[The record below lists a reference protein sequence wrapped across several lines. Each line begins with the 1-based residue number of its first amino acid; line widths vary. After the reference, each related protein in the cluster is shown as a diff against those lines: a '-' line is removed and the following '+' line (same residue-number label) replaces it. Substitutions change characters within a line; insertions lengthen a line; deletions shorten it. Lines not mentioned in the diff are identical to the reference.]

1 VSDAGERHA
10 VACPRYLLPDRIVG
24 LTDKGGIM
32 HVLSYQIEQEVRDG
46 SHMILFADDE
56 PEPLPIH
63 LVAPGGRLVTPK
75 VHAFVDFAAIRLRAR
90 LQSMVAS

>member
-10 VACPRYLLPDRIVG
+10 VACPRYLLLDRIVG

-46 SHMILFADDE
+46 SLMILFADDE
-56 PEPLPIH
+56 PEPLPFTWWRPTAGW
-63 LVAPGGRLVTPK
+63 VARRCTP
-75 VHAFVDFAAIRLRAR
+75 
-90 LQSMVAS
+90 S